1 MEIAEKQTGINKEN
15 IVIEYEG
22 IKYPNDN
29 SLETD
34 ALKLMPTSTIHVRN
48 PHQTINRKHTITI

>member
-1 MEIAEKQTGINKEN
+1 MNKEN
-15 IVIEYEG
+15 IVIEHEG

-34 ALKLMPTSTIHVRN
+34 ALKLKPTSTIHVRN
-48 PHQTINRKHTITI
+48 PHQTINRKHTITM